1 MMFTKFLATLSFIKN
16 KPSLFH
22 HYLLPDTRPFLY
34 LFTFL
39 RRIYQIKDFYK
50 RKSLTKNFD
59 LSKLNKIPKEKGYL
73 ISKSNFM
80 KKKMFKVINR
90 ISKLS
95 DTLDWNQ
102 IEKDNKQK
110 LAIVTLAFEQASD
123 NDLWFETEDVE
134 KANLQV
140 ALIQLHNLINDIK
153 KRT

>member
-1 MMFTKFLATLSFIKN
+1 MLNFIK
-16 KPSLFH
+16 SLFLQN
-22 HYLLPDTRPFLY
+22 YTTID
-34 LFTFL
+34 
-39 RRIYQIKDFYK
+39 
-50 RKSLTKNFD
+50 D
-59 LSKLNKIPKEKGYL
+59 LNHVRDVYETIIEELQK
-73 ISKSNFM
+73 
-80 KKKMFKVINR
+80 
-90 ISKLS
+90 
-95 DTLDWNQ
+95 Q